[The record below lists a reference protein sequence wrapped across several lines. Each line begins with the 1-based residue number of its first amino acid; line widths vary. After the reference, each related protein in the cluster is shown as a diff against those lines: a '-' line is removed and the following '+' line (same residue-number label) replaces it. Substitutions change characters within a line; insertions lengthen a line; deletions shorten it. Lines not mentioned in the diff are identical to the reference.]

1 MYKKRAALYLSTWL
15 LTAPLVAWG
24 AQDVISAGPP
34 LRQALE
40 QSLCPIPVEQQAR
53 QRLRVFYELLDH
65 RPQWQAA
72 GRLDGLARQLE
83 QLADDGLDPADYLP
97 VRSPAT
103 LTDPLQQACAELR
116 ASHGYLQA
124 LQHLSQGYLPRTGLD
139 PLWRLE
145 PLGDERVSLLILA
158 LGGLDDL
165 PGAFAQ
171 ARPSLPQYQAL
182 RAHYARQRSQPLPP
196 FEALPSGP
204 LLRPGQKDAR
214 TPLLRRS
221 LFHAGYLP
229 DKLAPPGADPLRH
242 DPELVAAL
250 ERFQQRH
257 GLKDD
262 GVLGPATLAELNIG
276 PAQRRAQ
283 LRVNLERWRWLA
295 GDMEA
300 NLLVVDIAGGRLLLY
315 RDGEPVWE
323 TRTQVGRADRPTP
336 QLKSRIA
343 RLTLNPT
350 WTVPPTILREDKLPQ
365 IRRDL
370 GFLARH
376 QMSVLDHQGRRLDPR
391 AVDWSRPRG
400 ILLRQAAG
408 PSNPLGKVALRFD
421 NPFSVYLHDTPSQRL
436 FAEAQ
441 RTFSSGCVRVEHA
454 LGLIDL
460 LLVEGEHARVGRL
473 LDSGRTHEYRL
484 VRPMPILMAYWTVEV
499 DSDNRLR
506 FRPDLY
512 RLDAALQQALA
523 RDPPPE
529 QRNFTAGSGF

>member
-15 LTAPLVAWG
+15 ITAPLVAWG
-24 AQDVISAGPP
+24 AQGIVSAGPP

-40 QSLCPIPVEQQAR
+40 QSLCAEPAEQHAR
-53 QRLRVFYELLDH
+53 QRLRVFYTVLDH
-65 RPQWQAA
+65 QPQWQDA
-72 GRLDGLARQLE
+72 GRVDSLARQLE
-83 QLADDGLDPADYLP
+83 TLADDGLDPTEYPP
-97 VRSPAT
+97 VRLPHAQA
-103 LTDPLQQACAELR
+103 DPLQRICAELL
-116 ASHGYLQA
+116 ATHAYLAA
-124 LQHLSQGYLPRTGLD
+124 LRHLSQGRHPRAILE
-139 PLWRLE
+139 PLWRLVPRDDE
-145 PLGDERVSLLILA
+145 IHLLGLA
-158 LGGLDDL
+158 LDGLDD
-165 PGAFAQ
+165 PATAFAR
-171 ARPSLPQYQAL
+171 ARPALPQYLAL
-182 RAHYARQRSQPLPP
+182 RARYAQLRSQPLPP
-196 FEALPSGP
+196 FEPLPAGP
-204 LLRPGQKDAR
+204 LLRPGQADAR

-221 LFHAGYLP
+221 LFRAGWLAEEF
-229 DKLAPPGADPLRH
+229 APPDAEPLRH
-242 DPELVAAL
+242 DAGLVAAL
-250 ERFQQRH
+250 MRFQHQH
-257 GLKDD
+257 GLKED
-262 GVLGPATLAELNIG
+262 GILGPATLAELNIG

-300 NLLVVDIAGGRLLLY
+300 NLLMVDIAGGRLLLY
-315 RDGEPVWE
+315 RDGVPVWE
-323 TRTQVGRADRPTP
+323 TRTQVGRADRSTP
-336 QLKSRIA
+336 QLKSRIE

-350 WTVPPTILREDKLPQ
+350 WTVPPTILREDKLPE

-391 AVDWSRPRG
+391 AVNWSNPRG

-436 FAEAQ
+436 FDEAQ

-473 LDSGRTHEYRL
+473 LESGRTHEYRL
-484 VRPMPILMAYWTVEV
+484 ARPMPILMAYWTVEV
-499 DSDNRLR
+499 DDEGRLR

-523 RDPPPE
+523 ERDPPPE
-529 QRNFTAGSGF
+529 QRNFTPGAGF

>member
-1 MYKKRAALYLSTWL
+1 MA
-15 LTAPLVAWG
+15 APLVAWG
-24 AQDVISAGPP
+24 AQDIISVGPP

-40 QSLCPIPVEQQAR
+40 QSLCPVPVEPQAR
-53 QRLRVFYELLDH
+53 QRLEVFYAFLGH
-65 RPQWQAA
+65 QPQWQAA
-72 GRLDGLARQLE
+72 SRRDDLARQLE
-83 QLADDGLDPADYLP
+83 ALVDDGLDPAEYLP
-97 VRSPAT
+97 VRSPDSASDT
-103 LTDPLQQACAELR
+103 LQQACLELR
-116 ASHGYLQA
+116 ISHAYLLA
-124 LQHLSQGYLPRTGLD
+124 LQHLSEGRLARTGLE

-145 PLGDERVSLLILA
+145 PGGDGQANLMSLA
-158 LGGLDDL
+158 VRGLDDL
-165 PGAFAQ
+165 PGAFDA
-171 ARPSLPQYQAL
+171 ARPDLPQYRAL
-182 RAHYARQRSQPLPP
+182 RDHYVRLRSQPLAE
-196 FEALPSGP
+196 FEPLPSGP
-204 LLRPGQKDAR
+204 LLRPGRTDAR

-221 LFHAGYLP
+221 LHRAGYLP
-229 DKLAPPGADPLRH
+229 EPLAPSGSDPLRH
-242 DPELVAAL
+242 DAELAAAL
-250 ERFQQRH
+250 ARFQQQH

-262 GVLGPATLAELNIG
+262 GILGPATLAELNIG

-283 LRVNLERWRWLA
+283 VRVNLERWRWLS

-315 RDGEPVWE
+315 REGLLTWE

-336 QLKSRIA
+336 QLKSRIE

-350 WTVPPTILREDKLPQ
+350 WTVPPTILREDKLPE

-376 QMSVLDHQGRRLDPR
+376 QMTVLDHQGRRLNP
-391 AVDWSRPRG
+391 ASVDWSRPRG

-454 LGLIDL
+454 LGLVDL
-460 LLVEGEHARVGRL
+460 LLVEGEHERVNRL
-473 LDSGRTHEYRL
+473 LSGGRTHEYRL
-484 VRPMPILMAYWTVEV
+484 ARPMPILMAYWTAEV
-499 DSDNRLR
+499 DNEGRLR

-512 RLDAALQQALA
+512 HRDAALQQALVE
-523 RDPPPE
+523 RDPAPG
-529 QRNFTAGSGF
+529 QRNSAATARF